1 MRYETGAPGERGA
14 TKKMIADEQYETT
27 HLRKGKRSQ
36 NTAPTQNT
44 YVNTP
49 GHIISGTIPPGN
61 TAQKLPRQQTGAT
74 ASNHRQTK
82 GGSHESGRFY
92 CGATAATDRHRQP
105 AALLFVVVRRSSMSS
120 SSILQLYHNNSTDCS
135 T

>member
-74 ASNHRQTK
+74 ASKHRLTE
-82 GGSHESGRFY
+82 GGRFY
-92 CGATAATDRHRQP
+92 RGATAATDRHRQP
-105 AALLFVVVRRSSMSS
+105 AALLFVVGTVAEA
-120 SSILQLYHNNSTDCS
+120 L
-135 T
+135 